1 MFFDLKN
8 GDGIVID
15 NVVAAGTGNN
25 PTGQGKGLFAL
36 KGGLNNPT
44 IKNVHITGAGRFV
57 LNLWVSPSDTA
68 CTNVLLD
75 NWYVVTTAD
84 QVMDGSNKPIERD
97 VMWFNSVDGI
107 TIQNSYFEMAWIT
120 KADSWCGGTCQHY
133 DIVQFAAGY
142 NGLKPTNLT
151 IRNNM
156 FVTSGTSGNRVV
168 SSDQSGQA
176 IIFTNPS
183 GYQDI
188 YGNIFAHTGTANG
201 FALLWLQ
208 PVGTFR
214 FYNNTI
220 VEKQTNDTDAYNAL
234 LNMEGSPVGTNIF
247 LKNNIIYSAYS
258 GLQIMLRKTGSGTV
272 THDYN
277 IYYGGGSTAFLGTS
291 CSSYASANE
300 SCSTDPLF
308 LDYGNNDYR
317 ISTTSPAYN
326 NGTDLGSGYSTG
338 LSTSSASFPN
348 PATITRPWPSGG
360 AWDISAYEYSV
371 AGDET
376 PPDIVNK
383 SPAPDVTGWLV
394 TDRGVSF
401 DVTDDTGV
409 DSSTLTFNIDGATN
423 QTCSS
428 GLTCTPAGDPTSLNV
443 VYNRGADWNYEQT
456 YTANVA
462 VDDTDR
468 PCWVS
473 IPRPRD
479 RRGGSS
485 PID

>member
-1 MFFDLKN
+1 MGTNAQITISGKDYWIARNFAWVNDSTTRFFDLLN
-8 GDGIVID
+8 GTGITID
-15 NVVAAGTGNN
+15 NVTAVGTSNSDGSHI
-25 PTGQGKGLFAL
+25 LFAL
-36 KGGLNNPT
+36 RGGLDQLT
-44 IKNVHITGAGRFV
+44 IKNITLTNVGRQV
-57 LNLWVSPSDTA
+57 VNGWVSSSYTA
-68 CTNVLLD
+68 CTNVLFD
-75 NWYVVTTAD
+75 NWYITTKSD
-84 QVMDGSNKPIERD
+84 QVMDGSNKPISRD
-97 VMWFNSVDGI
+97 IMWFNSFDTF
-107 TIQNSYFEMAWIT
+107 TIQNSYMEMAWLT

-156 FVTSGTSGNRVV
+156 FVTSGNRVV

-394 TDRGVSF
+394 TDREVSF
-401 DVTDDTGV
+401 DITDETGV
-409 DSSTLTFNIDGATN
+409 DRSTLAFNIDGETN
-423 QTCSS
+423 RFCDT
-428 GLTCTPAGDPTSLNV
+428 GPPK
-443 VYNRGADWNYEQT
+443 T
-456 YTANVA
+456 YLHSRR
-462 VDDTDR
+462 R
-468 PCWVS
+468 PY
-473 IPRPRD
+473 IT
-479 RRGGSS
+479 
-485 PID
+485 